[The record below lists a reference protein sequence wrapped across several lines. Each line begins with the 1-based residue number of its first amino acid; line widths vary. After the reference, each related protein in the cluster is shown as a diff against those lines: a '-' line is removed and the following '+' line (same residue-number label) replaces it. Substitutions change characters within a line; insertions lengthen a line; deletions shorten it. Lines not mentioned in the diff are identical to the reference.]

1 MLLNNL
7 LKRLLPL
14 FILIT
19 VLSCSEKKEKI
30 PLLDF
35 ENNTQVLDAV
45 KKFYDKE
52 TQIARGGLFDE
63 TGNQFIAAGKEI
75 NTSDEWGIKFTFLEK
90 SGDELIPK
98 YETEL
103 LDGSFKECFV
113 DKIKFSSIDYD
124 LIYYNS
130 QGYFMGSS
138 GGEIFSY
145 IVDFENKQVYYAH
158 LAVEAGSSISLFI
171 SENTLNKELK
181 DFFILTFKKDY
192 PTFKIVEDDIV
203 VDWLWIFLTVFE

>member
-1 MLLNNL
+1 MLLPIFL
-7 LKRLLPL
+7 LIAL
-14 FILIT
+14 F
-19 VLSCSEKKEKI
+19 SCSDKKEKI
-30 PLLDF
+30 PVLDF
-35 ENNTQVLDAV
+35 ENKTQVLDAV
-45 KKFYDKE
+45 KKYYNKE

-63 TGNQFIAAGKEI
+63 TGKQFIAAGMEI
-75 NTSDEWGIKFTFLEK
+75 NNSDDWGIKFTFLEK
-90 SGDELIPK
+90 SGDEFIPK

-103 LDGSFKECFV
+103 LDGSFKESFV

-138 GGEIFSY
+138 GGEVFSY
-145 IVDFENKQVYYAH
+145 IVDFENRQVYYAH

-171 SENTLNKELK
+171 SENTLSKELK

-203 VDWLWIFLTVFE
+203 VD